1 MYCDNEVINNKCW
14 KIMYRLVKYC
24 LKFIK
29 WLIEIV
35 LIIKFLGWK
44 EKVMKNKKKKLE
56 CWKFSFLVKCVVKNK
71 NYVCWWFLLY

>member
-1 MYCDNEVINNKCW
+1 MYCDNEVLNNKCW

-35 LIIKFLGWK
+35 YFIWG
-44 EKVMKNKKKKLE
+44 KVNMKNKKNLE
-56 CWKFSFLVKCVVKNK
+56 CWKFSFLVKCVVNNK
-71 NYVCWWFLLY
+71 NYVCWWLLLY

>member
-1 MYCDNEVINNKCW
+1 MYCDNEVINNRCW

-44 EKVMKNKKKKLE
+44 EKVMKNKKK
-56 CWKFSFLVKCVVKNK
+56 N
-71 NYVCWWFLLY
+71 